1 MTILSSLIEKEE
13 ERNRKMIDAY
23 QEELD
28 RLPRGSIT
36 VKTISGKRYYYLSYR
51 SDGKVVSKY
60 LGKEE
65 AALGAIKDKLD
76 RRAQIESI
84 LKSLREEQ
92 AKIKKMEALL

>member
-13 ERNRKMIDAY
+13 ERNRRMIDAY

-28 RLPRGSIT
+28 RLPQGSIT
-36 VKTISGKRYYYLSYR
+36 AKTISGKRYYYLSYR
-51 SDGKVVSKY
+51 SDGKVVTKY

-65 AALGAIKDKLD
+65 ALGAIRDKLD

>member
-65 AALGAIKDKLD
+65 ALGAIKDRLD